1 LLTPLR
7 YRRYAATA
15 CAAAAA
21 LPPSLPPLPCRN
33 CADTACAAACFHCRR
48 HCRRRCH
55 RRLLRRH
62 CHRCAALPLPLPSL
76 QRKQGPLL
84 RQRRLATI
92 ATAVEGDSGGVSTA
106 AAVGTTAA
114 EAGGLQPRW
123 QFATMEAEEGA
134 NTYLQI
140 ILSVQMSAQISGH
153 ASRYLVTP

>member
-1 LLTPLR
+1 MDIRSYLVKVGLWTNHSVKGKIEEILPVHFPLG
-7 YRRYAATA
+7 
-15 CAAAAA
+15 
-21 LPPSLPPLPCRN
+21 LW
-33 CADTACAAACFHCRR
+33 
-48 HCRRRCH
+48 
-55 RRLLRRH
+55 
-62 CHRCAALPLPLPSL
+62 
-76 QRKQGPLL
+76 

-153 ASRYLVTP
+153 ASRYLVTPRRHIT